1 VPLPPPKL
9 SYIMS
14 DTITAIATGL
24 VPCGIG
30 VIRVS
35 GDDAFSVAEAIFTA
49 RSGAPVSD
57 FNSHTV
63 HYGSLIDLVDGEK
76 IDDVL
81 LTVFRAPGSYT
92 GEDVVEISCHGG
104 LATMRKA
111 LEATLRAGARL
122 AEPGEFTKRAF
133 LNGRLDLAQAEAV
146 NDLIRAGTD
155 GAQRIARMQLDGG
168 LSCRVEE
175 LEDGLMSVL
184 ARIEASIDFPDD
196 VEEPEREA
204 VSESLRE
211 TADGIAELIQTFS
224 RGRIYRE
231 GIRMVIAGRPNVG
244 KSSLLNAL
252 LREARAIVT
261 PVPGTTRDTIEET
274 LSIRGIPIVAIDTA
288 GLRESADAVEQIG
301 VERAEQS
308 LAAADLIH
316 FVFDASEGLT
326 EEDSNLLA
334 RMPERPVIVAANK
347 IDLLPVSERKI
358 PAIAAARG
366 APLVPVSALTGDG
379 LDDLEAAIESLVGG
393 GGITAE
399 SVLVSNARHKEALES
414 AAASLDQAIATLQS
428 RAPFDLASVDLMAAR
443 AYLGEIT
450 GETASE
456 DLVDRIFSE
465 FCIGK

>member
-1 VPLPPPKL
+1 MPLPRPKL

-24 VPCGIG
+24 APCGIG
-30 VIRVS
+30 VLRVS
-35 GDDAFSVAEAIFTA
+35 GDDAFSVAEAIFTV

-57 FNSHTV
+57 FPSHTV
-63 HYGSLIDLVDGEK
+63 HYGLLVDPTSAEE
-76 IDDVL
+76 IDHVI

-104 LATMRKA
+104 LATVRKA

-168 LSCRVEE
+168 LSRRVED

-196 VEEPEREA
+196 VEEPERQA
-204 VSESLRE
+204 VLESLRE
-211 TADGIAELIQTFS
+211 TAGGIAELIQTFS

-261 PVPGTTRDTIEET
+261 PIPGTTRDTIEET

-308 LAAADLIH
+308 LAAADLIL
-316 FVFDASEGLT
+316 FVFDAYEGLT
-326 EEDSNLLA
+326 EEDSSLLA

-347 IDLLPVSERKI
+347 IDLLPADEREI
-358 PAIAAARG
+358 PAVAAGG
-366 APLVPVSALTGDG
+366 APMLQVSATTGEG

-393 GGITAE
+393 GGIATD

-414 AAASLDQAIATLQS
+414 AAASLDQAIATLKS
-428 RAPFDLASVDLMAAR
+428 GEPFDLASVDLMAAR